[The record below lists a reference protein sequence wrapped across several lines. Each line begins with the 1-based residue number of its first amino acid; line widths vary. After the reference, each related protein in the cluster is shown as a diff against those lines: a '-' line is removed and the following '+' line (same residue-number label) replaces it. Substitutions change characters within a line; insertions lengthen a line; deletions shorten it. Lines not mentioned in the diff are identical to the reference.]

1 MQEFVTDEPRSVRPM
16 LGSGFVSNGWSGAML
31 EEGIGTILMGVLMGA
46 FCGLILG
53 LITLQVTRFISFTTG
68 RNLGGVGWTLIC
80 MALGAMAFGIMTAR
94 DAD

>member
-1 MQEFVTDEPRSVRPM
+1 M
-16 LGSGFVSNGWSGAML
+16 LGSGFVSHNWSGAAL
-31 EEGIGTILMGVLMGA
+31 EEGIGTIAMGVLMGA
-46 FCGLILG
+46 FCGLVLG
-53 LITLQVTRFISFTTG
+53 LITWQITRFLSFATG

>member
-1 MQEFVTDEPRSVRPM
+1 MQEFVTDEPRNVRPM
-16 LGSGFVSNGWSGAML
+16 LGNFVSNGWSGAML
-31 EEGIGTILMGVLMGA
+31 EEGIGMILMGVLMGA

-53 LITLQVTRFISFTTG
+53 LITLQLTRFVSFATG

-94 DAD
+94 NAD

>member
-1 MQEFVTDEPRSVRPM
+1 MQDLVPDESRGVRPM
-16 LGSGFVSNGWSGAML
+16 FGSGFVSHNWSGAAL
-31 EEGIGTILMGVLMGA
+31 EEGIGTIAMGVLMGA

-53 LITLQVTRFISFTTG
+53 LITWQITRFVSVVTG

-80 MALGAMAFGIMTAR
+80 MALGAMAFGIMSAR

>member
-1 MQEFVTDEPRSVRPM
+1 M
-16 LGSGFVSNGWSGAML
+16 LGNFVSNGWSGAML
-31 EEGIGTILMGVLMGA
+31 EEGIGMILMGVLMGA

-53 LITLQVTRFISFTTG
+53 LITLQLTRFVSFATG

-94 DAD
+94 NAD